1 MSVQGLDEKKTQYL
15 NDYLSHYLEKTLG
28 VQQIVS
34 AETDN
39 QILNQFQQEKSLET
53 DLGFFIEGYETYSPE
68 ENELLSKIILAM
80 KLNSDQFQIFNLSEK
95 NNIKQNYKFK
105 IQVYFMDHPK
115 NDFETFSART
125 LLKKPEFKK
134 QTWDYLK
141 KTILQ
146 IGS

>member
-1 MSVQGLDEKKTQYL
+1 MSVQGLDEKKTQ
-15 NDYLSHYLEKTLG
+15 YLSHYLEKTLG

-39 QILNQFQQEKSLET
+39 QILNQKSEELLKADQII
-53 DLGFFIEGYETYSPE
+53 DLGFFIEGYETYSLE

-80 KLNSDQFQIFNLSEK
+80 KLNPDQFQILNLNEK
-95 NNIKQNYKFK
+95 NNIKSKV
-105 IQVYFMDHPK
+105 QVYFVDHPK

-146 IGS
+146 ISS